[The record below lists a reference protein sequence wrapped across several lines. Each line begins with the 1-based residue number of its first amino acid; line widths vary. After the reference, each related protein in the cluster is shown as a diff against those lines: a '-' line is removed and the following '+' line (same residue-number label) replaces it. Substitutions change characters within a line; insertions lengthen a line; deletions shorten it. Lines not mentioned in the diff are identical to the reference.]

1 MTFVL
6 EALVALLIVVGAV
19 FTFIGSLGLAILPDM
34 MRRLHAPTKATTLG
48 IGALLMGS
56 LLYFVGLKGEFTAHE
71 ALITLFL
78 FITAPVSGM
87 MIAKAFILREQGV
100 RRELPPTGGDAGWA
114 TLDPAK
120 PTPDRLPTPIEKR

>member
-6 EALVALLIVVGAV
+6 EAAVAALIIVGAI

-34 MRRLHAPTKATTLG
+34 MRRLHGPTKATTLG
-48 IGALLMGS
+48 IGALLMAS
-56 LLYFVGLKGEFTAHE
+56 MLYFVAIKGVFTIHE

-87 MIAKAFILREQGV
+87 MIAKAYILREQAV
-100 RRELPPTGGDAGWA
+100 RRELLPTGGEAGWA
-114 TLDPAK
+114 TLDPGK
-120 PTPDRLPTPIEKR
+120 PTPTRLPAPIENK

>member
-56 LLYFVGLKGEFTAHE
+56 LVYFVGLKGEFTAHE

-114 TLDPAK
+114 TLDPGK
-120 PTPDRLPTPIEKR
+120 PTPNRLPAPVEKS